1 MKFPFLVLTYGEFS
15 KSKKLFI
22 YEKYGEQILPIFSDI
37 GKASAFAVHMEKVLV
52 SNNDNR
58 ELVPHVCVSRSMTV
72 DMLKVVSAFYG
83 VNTII
88 ADPGDDQ
95 VYDTNY
101 RYATCE
107 YTFEQLIDQL
117 SEESPEE
124 SLEASE

>member
-22 YEKYGEQILPIFSDI
+22 YEKDGIQILPIFSGI
-37 GKASAFAVHMEKVLV
+37 EKASAFAVHMKQVLI

-58 ELVPHVCVSRSMTV
+58 ELVPHVCVSKNMTV
-72 DMLKVVSAFYG
+72 DMLKVVSSFYG
-83 VNTII
+83 VNIII
-88 ADPGDDQ
+88 ADPGDEQ
-95 VYDTNY
+95 VCDTNY

-117 SEESPEE
+117 SEESPED
-124 SLEASE
+124 SE